1 VNSDQTAVFQAQLE
15 AMNMTQA
22 QLASQLGMT
31 LEMLSNILSMVDLE
45 DDWVTLLDALDLE
58 VVIRHIPAEESE
70 STES

>member
-1 VNSDQTAVFQAQLE
+1 VHSDQTAVFQAQLK
-15 AMNMTQA
+15 AMNMTQV

-31 LEMLSNILSMVDLE
+31 VEMLSNILSIVDLE

>member
-1 VNSDQTAVFQAQLE
+1 VNSDQTAVFQAQLK
-15 AMNMTQA
+15 AMNMTQV

-31 LEMLSNILSMVDLE
+31 VEMLSNILSIVDLE

>member
-1 VNSDQTAVFQAQLE
+1 
-15 AMNMTQA
+15 MNMTQA

>member
-1 VNSDQTAVFQAQLE
+1 
-15 AMNMTQA
+15 MNMTQA

-31 LEMLSNILSMVDLE
+31 VEMLSNILSIVDLE